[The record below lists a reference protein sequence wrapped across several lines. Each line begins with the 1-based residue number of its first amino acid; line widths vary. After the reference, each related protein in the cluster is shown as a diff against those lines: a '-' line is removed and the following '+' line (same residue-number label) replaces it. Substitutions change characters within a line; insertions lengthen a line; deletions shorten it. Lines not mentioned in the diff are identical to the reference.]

1 MTPLNNCIAF
11 LIVQIEQNKCI
22 NIKETSAR
30 RFRIW
35 KTIEKCIY
43 RLISLET

>member
-1 MTPLNNCIAF
+1 MAPLTNCIACPT
-11 LIVQIEQNKCI
+11 VRIEQNKCI
-22 NIKETSAR
+22 SVKETSAR
-30 RFRIW
+30 RFRIR